1 MARLSSQNIVDRPF
15 AARAAATVFAIT
27 CMALYVADGVRYLF
41 TPAWQGQEISP
52 STGLLLE
59 LIMGATVTLPSTLG
73 YGLAIRFVVPA
84 KVVRCRYG
92 IYGISVVAAVL
103 AVKAQFLLEPWLLK
117 SGLRSANWLAVVVLG
132 CGGLG
137 AAIGSGLLA
146 IGRAA
151 GWLYVPL
158 YPYPACVRCDYNL
171 TGNTSG
177 RCPECGEVVEQ
188 CTARLD
194 SSQTQPGGESGPG
207 RD

>member
-1 MARLSSQNIVDRPF
+1 MAWLSLRNTVGRQF
-15 AARAAATVFAIT
+15 AVRAAATVFAVI
-27 CMALYVADGVRYLF
+27 CMGLYIADGVRYLF
-41 TPAWQGQEISP
+41 TPTWQGQEISP
-52 STGLLLE
+52 WSGFLLD
-59 LIMGATVTLPSTLG
+59 LIMGAIVTLPSTLG
-73 YGLAIRFVVPA
+73 YGLATRFVVPA

-92 IYGISVVAAVL
+92 LYGISVVAAVL
-103 AVKAQFLLEPWLLK
+103 TVKVQFLLGPWLSK

-151 GWLYVPL
+151 GWLYVPV
-158 YPYPACVRCDYNL
+158 YPYPACVCCGYNL

-188 CTARLD
+188 CTARPD
-194 SSQTQPGGESGPG
+194 SNQTQTGGESGPG